1 MAISR
6 SGKAR
11 LVRAGVLDR
20 GFPIFHRGGPC
31 SVVIGEL
38 EKTTARICVGGIAGE
53 AAATL
58 GLLVKG
64 VKTAPSDSLA
74 TRRESPP
81 LGALSRR
88 RLHVV
93 AGNVLDCIDFMSG
106 RRLISRS
113 GRAAGDSEW
122 FPRALYS
129 RGRYW
134 CSELRHGLSPA
145 RSRRPDGPTAQA

>member
-31 SVVIGEL
+31 SVVIGEV

-74 TRRESPP
+74 TRREAP
-81 LGALSRR
+81 LGGSQ
-88 RLHVV
+88 
-93 AGNVLDCIDFMSG
+93 
-106 RRLISRS
+106 
-113 GRAAGDSEW
+113 AAAPA
-122 FPRALYS
+122 PRC
-129 RGRYW
+129 RQ
-134 CSELRHGLSPA
+134 CPGLSLCY
-145 RSRRPDGPTAQA
+145 

>member
-31 SVVIGEL
+31 SVVIGEF

-74 TRRESPP
+74 TRRESP

-88 RLHVV
+88 RLHVL
-93 AGNVLDCIDFMSG
+93 AGNVRDCIDFMSG
-106 RRLISRS
+106 RRRISRS
-113 GRAAGDSEW
+113 G
-122 FPRALYS
+122 
-129 RGRYW
+129 
-134 CSELRHGLSPA
+134 
-145 RSRRPDGPTAQA
+145 